1 MLYTTHF
8 KYFSASEDIT
18 DLQKFHMLYFIK
30 ISHFLMTFNEKYLI
44 SFFVRKRITYCLP
57 MYSVRDSML
66 PLPFSS
72 VEDERKHML
81 LLHCPLS
88 SEYVQGAELSF
99 SFLVDTAIKKQNTI
113 ISGVTKNTESFLQ
126 FYNAY

>member
-1 MLYTTHF
+1 
-8 KYFSASEDIT
+8 
-18 DLQKFHMLYFIK
+18 
-30 ISHFLMTFNEKYLI
+30 
-44 SFFVRKRITYCLP
+44 

-99 SFLVDTAIKKQNTI
+99 SFLGGTAIKKKQSTI
-113 ISGVTKNTESFLQ
+113 ISEVIKKLPAILQ
-126 FYNAY
+126 RALKGLFP

>member
-1 MLYTTHF
+1 
-8 KYFSASEDIT
+8 
-18 DLQKFHMLYFIK
+18 
-30 ISHFLMTFNEKYLI
+30 
-44 SFFVRKRITYCLP
+44 
-57 MYSVRDSML
+57 MYSVRDSMP
-66 PLPFSS
+66 PLLFSS

-113 ISGVTKNTESFLQ
+113 IADVIKNTKSCLQ
-126 FYNAY
+126 LHNAHWKLYFPEVLSLISISSNV

>member
-1 MLYTTHF
+1 
-8 KYFSASEDIT
+8 
-18 DLQKFHMLYFIK
+18 
-30 ISHFLMTFNEKYLI
+30 
-44 SFFVRKRITYCLP
+44 

-99 SFLVDTAIKKQNTI
+99 SFLGGTAIKKQRTV
-113 ISGVTKNTESFLQ
+113 ISEVIKKLPAILQ
-126 FYNAY
+126 RVLKGLFP